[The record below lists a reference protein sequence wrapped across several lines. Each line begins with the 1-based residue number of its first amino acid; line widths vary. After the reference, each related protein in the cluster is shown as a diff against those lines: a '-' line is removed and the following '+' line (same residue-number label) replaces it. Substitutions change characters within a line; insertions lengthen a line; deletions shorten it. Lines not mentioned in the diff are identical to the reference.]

1 MLLRIFKSEK
11 RLDDHELIARYKKSG
26 EMRYVAELYK
36 RYSQLIAALCY
47 KYLQH
52 PENAEDA
59 AMDVFEIISQDLK
72 THDIRKVNN
81 WLYSVTKHHCL
92 KEKRRFQKEN
102 MVDFQDGS
110 GFEAVLSTENDSGKE
125 DKIAEEAKLI
135 ALESVLPLLKEDQKT
150 CVECFYIKKM
160 SYLEISESTGLTI
173 NKVKSHIQNGKRK
186 LKIELD
192 KRLEKQG

>member
-1 MLLRIFKSEK
+1 
-11 RLDDHELIARYKKSG
+11 
-26 EMRYVAELYK
+26 MRYVAELYK
-36 RYSQLIAALCY
+36 RYSQLIAALCF

-72 THDIRKVNN
+72 AHEIRKVNN

-92 KEKRRFQKEN
+92 KEKRRLQKEN
-102 MVDFQDGS
+102 RVDFDGELGIENRLIS
-110 GFEAVLSTENDSGKE
+110 ESELVLEN
-125 DKIAEEAKLI
+125 KIDQESKLN
-135 ALESVLPLLKEDQKT
+135 ALESVLPLLKEDQKI
-150 CVECFYIKKM
+150 CVESFYIKKM